1 MPPETK
7 KERMKAGA
15 QAKNKR
21 AGPGVEAEPARR
33 LAALEREL
41 LRDHLER
48 ERENDTGWKPAARCP
63 EAGRVSPSSPW
74 RLVQWGPQSGL
85 RALALF
91 PALRRG
97 EARRAK
103 ASEDR
108 LRQRLQGLEAE
119 LEEARREGKAV
130 YAEMSRQCQAL
141 REEAETRGGQREEE
155 ARGLREQLEMRRAEA
170 AAARGAAEQALR
182 ERDQT
187 RAQIQT
193 HVSDMEA
200 KCEEILHGS
209 LDRLLAKLRALEP
222 PWDGVGLRLH
232 ARHREQL
239 WQLGL
244 NPLDL

>member
-7 KERMKAGA
+7 RERVKAGA
-15 QAKNKR
+15 QAKNTR
-21 AGPGVEAEPARR
+21 AGPGVEAEPAGR

-41 LRDHLER
+41 LRDL
-48 ERENDTGWKPAARCP
+48 
-63 EAGRVSPSSPW
+63 
-74 RLVQWGPQSGL
+74 L
-85 RALALF
+85 
-91 PALRRG
+91 ALRRG

-130 YAEMSRQCQAL
+130 HAEMSRQCQAL
-141 REEAETRGGQREEE
+141 REEAETRGGQQEEE
-155 ARGLREQLEMRRAEA
+155 ARGLRERLEMRRAET
-170 AAARGAAEQALR
+170 AAARAAAEQALR

-187 RAQIQT
+187 RAQLQT

-209 LDRLLAKLRALEP
+209 LDQLLAKLRALEP

-244 NPLDL
+244 NPLALWGRGKQCPGSREPSKTAP